1 MSVDLSTACAALG
14 IATREA
20 IAIDQARAALSKV
33 TPPGAWALVEARV
46 IHEQRSGATPL
57 EALQRVAGW
66 IAAGWAPKPGG
77 DE

>member
-1 MSVDLSTACAALG
+1 MTLDLSTACAALG

-33 TPPGAWALVEARV
+33 TPPGAWALIEARV

-57 EALQRVAGW
+57 EALQRVHGW
-66 IAAGWAPKPGG
+66 IASGWWVP
-77 DE
+77 